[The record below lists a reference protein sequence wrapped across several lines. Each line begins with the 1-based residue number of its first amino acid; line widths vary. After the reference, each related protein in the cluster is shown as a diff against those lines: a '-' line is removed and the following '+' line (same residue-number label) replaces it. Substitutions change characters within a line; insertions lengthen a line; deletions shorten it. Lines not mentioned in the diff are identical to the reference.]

1 MDSSEPRE
9 VVVTF
14 EIEGLPTK
22 LHVLELTGE
31 EAISRLYS
39 INVVLAAPTSDV
51 DFGEVVG
58 KEGLLT
64 IDGLQQRRHLHGV
77 VDTLEQRESAAGYTV
92 YHLDLVPAAWQLRYR
107 QDCRIFQEMTVEQII
122 SSVLKSSEIEFQFK
136 ITGELEPLDYCVQ
149 YRESDW
155 DFISRLL
162 EANGLYYFFSHAPG
176 EHVLQIIDDYH
187 QHPDIPGEGS
197 VAFHAPGA
205 ESTDREHIFSFF
217 FKESMGS
224 GRVTLTDYNFEK
236 PTLEMEVQGEAD
248 RHGALEIYDYPGVY
262 DLPEGGRGLARVRVQ
277 EARTML
283 QVGRGESTCPRLTA
297 GAEFSMTGHPRT
309 ALNGERF
316 TLVTVKHRGERLN
329 KNLDG
334 GALDHRLTY
343 SNSLVCIPREV
354 QFRPAR
360 VTSVP
365 KISGVQTAVVT
376 GPPGEEIFTDRYG
389 RVKVRFHWDRLGG
402 EDDKSSCWVRVNQAW
417 TGRGFGIQWIPRVGQ
432 EVIVDFIEGN
442 PDRPIITGMTYHARN
457 VQPYDLPGGK
467 TKSSI
472 KSDSTPGGGGSNE
485 LRFDD
490 QKGQE
495 HFFIHAQ
502 RDYDRE
508 VERNSATAVGQ
519 QRNVDVGASS
529 SLSVAADRT
538 VSVGQKQDVAVKG
551 GDASLAV
558 SAGNRNVN
566 VSADY
571 NLEATNINE
580 EASATVNVTGKAGVN
595 ITGLSGVNIKGDPSV
610 MSVATAM
617 SMLLAPSITV
627 GGSALVHVKAPLVDV
642 EGEKINM
649 HDGPLTIN
657 CDSVSIEAGT
667 IEINGGTVKVKGS
680 QVDVSSDSDVNISG
694 GGNVKLNC

>member
-1 MDSSEPRE
+1 MESSEPRE

-14 EIEGLPTK
+14 EIDGLPTR
-22 LHVLELTGE
+22 LHVLELAGE
-31 EAISRLYS
+31 EGISQLFS
-39 INVVLAAPTSDV
+39 FKVVLAAPTSDMEFE
-51 DFGEVVG
+51 DVVG
-58 KEGLLT
+58 KEALLT
-64 IDGLQQRRHLHGV
+64 IKGLQRRRHVHGV
-77 VDTLEQRESAAGYTV
+77 IDTLEQRETAAGYTV

-107 QDCRIFQEMTVEQII
+107 RDCRIFQEKTVEQII
-122 SSVLKSSEIEFQFK
+122 SDVLDAAEIEFQFK
-136 ITGELEPLDYCVQ
+136 ITGELAPLDYCVQ

-155 DFISRLL
+155 AFISRLL
-162 EANGLYYFFSHAPG
+162 EANGLYYYFSHARD

-187 QHPDIPGEGS
+187 QHPDVAGDS
-197 VAFHAPGA
+197 TVAFRAPGT
-205 ESTDREHIFSFF
+205 ESSDREQIYSFY

-224 GRVTLTDYNFEK
+224 GKVTLTDYNFEK

-248 RHGALEIYDYPGVY
+248 RYDALEVYDYPGVY
-262 DLPEGGRGLARVRVQ
+262 DLPEGGRDVARVRVQ
-277 EARTML
+277 EARSML
-283 QVGRGESTCPRLTA
+283 QLGRGESTCPRLTA
-297 GAEFSMTGHPRT
+297 GAVFTMAGHPRA
-309 ALNGERF
+309 ALNGQQL
-316 TLVTVKHRGERLN
+316 TVVSVKHRGERLN
-329 KNLDG
+329 KDLDG

-343 SNSLVCIPREV
+343 SNSLVCTPREV

-360 VTSVP
+360 VTP
-365 KISGVQTAVVT
+365 IPEISGVQTAVVT
-376 GPPGEEIFTDRYG
+376 GPSGEEIFTDKYG

-402 EDDKSSCWVRVNQAW
+402 DDEKSSCWVRVNQAW

-432 EVIVDFIEGN
+432 EVIVDFVEGN

-457 VQPYDLPGGK
+457 VQPYDLPAGK

-495 HFFIHAQ
+495 HFFVHAQ

-508 VERNSATAVGQ
+508 VERNSATAIGQ
-519 QRNVDVGASS
+519 QRDVDVGASS
-529 SLSVAADRT
+529 SLSVGADRS
-538 VSVGQKQDVAVKG
+538 VSVGAKQDVAVKG
-551 GDASLAV
+551 GDATLAV
-558 SAGNRNVN
+558 SAGNRNVS

-595 ITGLSGVNIKGDPSV
+595 ITGLSGVNIMGDPSV
-610 MSVATAM
+610 MAVATATA
-617 SMLLAPSITV
+617 MLLAPSITV
-627 GGSALVHVKAPLVDV
+627 GGSELVHVKAPMVDL
-642 EGEKINM
+642 EGDQISV

-657 CDSVSIEAGT
+657 CQSVSIAADS

-680 QVDVSSDSDVNISG
+680 QVDVSSGSDVNISG